1 MLSKGG
7 VRRGFTLVEE
17 RKTLVWNV
25 AIIPVAKPRMTNR
38 DKWIKRPGVLKY
50 RAFCD
55 EVRLKVKSGPPQV
68 SVSFYMPMP
77 QSWYKTQKARM
88 DGQPHQVRP
97 DLDNLIKAWC
107 DALYPEDS
115 VIWSIHATKFWAY
128 KGSISYEA

>member
-1 MLSKGG
+1 MAFNL
-7 VRRGFTLVEE
+7 T
-17 RKTLVWNV
+17 
-25 AIIPVAKPRMTNR
+25 IIPVAKPRMTQR
-38 DKWIKRPGVLKY
+38 DKWQQRPCVLKY

-55 EVRLKVKSGPPQV
+55 ELRFKVQPHRRMKV
-68 SVSFYMPMP
+68 SVSFHLPMP
-77 QSWYKTQKARM
+77 KSWSKKQKERM
-88 DGQPHQVRP
+88 DGTPHLNRP